1 MDEQTGN
8 YAVRA
13 LRRFDGFGGA
23 DAIVLGDRRISYA
36 RLRRDVVA
44 MSDALRA
51 FGVKP
56 GNAVAVLVS
65 SLPESMIFQLAAHLM
80 GCRTIWVAAYAPSRE
95 LTDYLDRAGADVFV
109 YDTVRHDRAAQ
120 LLERGWPGIVLC
132 LGAGGVGPDLT
143 AETELRSPAVD
154 PDAPDRSGVTTPPES
169 VFYTSGTT
177 GHPKLVHHGEKF
189 FETLVAIADYWVAS
203 GAPAL
208 THLGVTG
215 FAHVSGHIANLL
227 TLFTGGTV
235 VLLANPAVPDL
246 LHAIERERIT
256 STLLTPVQ
264 LSAVLDDPLLAETDT
279 SSLTLLS
286 IGGAPASPE
295 RLRQAID
302 RFGSAVRLVYG
313 LTEAAFVTEYRGL
326 AVDPEHPERLAS
338 CGYAFADARIEV
350 RDADGAPCPVGT
362 TGEVWV
368 AGGLVMNGY
377 WGQPELTREVLAG
390 GWMKTGD
397 VGYVDADGYLFL
409 VDRSK
414 DMIVTGIGAFN
425 IFTRPVE
432 DALASHPQVRLAAVI
447 GVPDAAD
454 GEAVCAFVVLAPGAT
469 VSADELRA
477 LVTGQL
483 TEQHAPKWVEVV
495 GEMPIAG
502 IGKIDKKALRDLYR
516 QRHPDAA

>member
-13 LRRFDGFGGA
+13 LRRFADFGDA
-23 DAIVLGDRRISYA
+23 DAIVLGDRRIRYA
-36 RLRRDVVA
+36 DLRRSVVA
-44 MSDALRA
+44 MSDSLRA

-65 SLPESMIFQLAAHLM
+65 SLPESMILQLAAHLM
-80 GCRTIWVAAYAPSRE
+80 GCRTIWVAGYAPSRE
-95 LTDYLDRAGADVFV
+95 LTDYLDRAEADVFV
-109 YDTVRHDRAAQ
+109 YDTVRHERAAQ

-132 LGAGGVGPDLT
+132 LGAGGVGPDLI
-143 AETELRSPAVD
+143 AETAQRAPTVD
-154 PDAPDRSGVTTPPES
+154 PEAPDRSGVTTAPES

-177 GHPKLVHHGEKF
+177 GHPKLVHHGERF
-189 FETLVAIADYWVAS
+189 FETLQAIADYWVAS
-203 GAPAL
+203 GSPAL
-208 THLGVTG
+208 RHLGVTG

-235 VLLANPAVPDL
+235 VLVPGATVPEML
-246 LHAIERERIT
+246 QAIERERIT
-256 STLLTPVQ
+256 STLLTPIQ
-264 LSAVLDDPLLAETDT
+264 LNAVLDDPVLATTDT

-313 LTEAAFVTEYRGL
+313 LTEAAFVTEYRSL

-338 CGYAFADARIEV
+338 CGYTFADARIEV
-350 RDADGAPCPVGT
+350 RAADGNPCPAGT

-377 WGQPELTREVLAG
+377 WGQPELTRDVLVD

-397 VGYVDADGYLFL
+397 VGYQDADGYLFL

-425 IFTRPVE
+425 VFTRPVE
-432 DALASHPQVRLAAVI
+432 DALATHPQVRSAAVI
-447 GVPDAAD
+447 GVPDSAE
-454 GEAVCAFVVLAPGAT
+454 GEAVCAFVVLAPDAT
-469 VSADELRA
+469 VTPDELRD
-477 LVTGQL
+477 LVSGQL
-483 TEQHAPKWVEVV
+483 TVEHAPKWVEVV

-516 QRHPDAA
+516 QRHPA

>member
-1 MDEQTGN
+1 M
-8 YAVRA
+8 
-13 LRRFDGFGGA
+13 
-23 DAIVLGDRRISYA
+23 
-36 RLRRDVVA
+36 
-44 MSDALRA
+44 
-51 FGVKP
+51 
-56 GNAVAVLVS
+56 
-65 SLPESMIFQLAAHLM
+65 
-80 GCRTIWVAAYAPSRE
+80 
-95 LTDYLDRAGADVFV
+95 
-109 YDTVRHDRAAQ
+109 
-120 LLERGWPGIVLC
+120 
-132 LGAGGVGPDLT
+132 
-143 AETELRSPAVD
+143 
-154 PDAPDRSGVTTPPES
+154 TTPPES

-177 GHPKLVHHGEKF
+177 GHPKLVHHGERF
-189 FETLVAIADYWVAS
+189 FETLQAIADYWVAS
-203 GAPAL
+203 GSPAL
-208 THLGVTG
+208 RHLGVTG

-235 VLLANPAVPDL
+235 VLVPGATVPEL
-246 LHAIERERIT
+246 LQAIERERIT
-256 STLLTPVQ
+256 STLLTPIQ
-264 LSAVLDDPLLAETDT
+264 LNAVLDDPVLATTDT

-313 LTEAAFVTEYRGL
+313 LTEAAFVTEYRSL

-338 CGYAFADARIEV
+338 CGYTFADARIEV
-350 RDADGAPCPVGT
+350 RGADGNPCPAGT

-377 WGQPELTREVLAG
+377 WGQPELTRDVLVD

-397 VGYVDADGYLFL
+397 VGYRDADGYLFL

-425 IFTRPVE
+425 VFTRPVE
-432 DALASHPQVRLAAVI
+432 DALATHPQVRSAAVI
-447 GVPDAAD
+447 GVPDTAE
-454 GEAVCAFVVLAPGAT
+454 GEAVCAFVVLAPDAT
-469 VSADELRA
+469 VTPAELRD

-483 TEQHAPKWVEVV
+483 TLEHAPKWVEVV

-516 QRHPDAA
+516 QRHPA